1 MENPSLSKNQSLRLP
16 SIKLASGHTHSRHD
30 RHPFVTFVPFFLP
43 FQKLAKGVETGNV
56 DAWIQNN
63 ALPRHSGNKKAW
75 LSITGKILCHQR
87 VRVRMYIYIYPILGR
102 RTSFLIT
109 ATNRAD
115 VGGGRSNKVS
125 WNIDPV
131 LSLSLSF
138 SRRIIIK
145 VPTSV
150 AAFERTTLP
159 SALLPTSR
167 RVNRPRTT
175 RFKPPT
181 MDK

>member
-1 MENPSLSKNQSLRLP
+1 MGNPSLSKNQSL
-16 SIKLASGHTHSRHD
+16 
-30 RHPFVTFVPFFLP
+30 
-43 FQKLAKGVETGNV
+43 
-56 DAWIQNN
+56 
-63 ALPRHSGNKKAW
+63 
-75 LSITGKILCHQR
+75 LCHQSNSHQDTPILDTTATHSSHSFLFSSLSR
-87 VRVRMYIYIYPILGR
+87 SLQRGLKQATLTREFKTTRCHDTPETKRPGYRLQEKFFVINVSVFACIYPILGR

-150 AAFERTTLP
+150 AAFERTLP